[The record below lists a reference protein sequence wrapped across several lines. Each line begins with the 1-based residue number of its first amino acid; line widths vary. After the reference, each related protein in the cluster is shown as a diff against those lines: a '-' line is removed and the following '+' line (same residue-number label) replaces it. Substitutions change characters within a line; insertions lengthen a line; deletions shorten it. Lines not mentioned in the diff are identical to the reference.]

1 MSAVVQEETR
11 AAHEREGRIFS
22 ASHPAGAVTR
32 VKFFLRHWGSAI
44 LLAVLGLVLWEV
56 LVRLLNVQEWLL
68 PPVSNILVELIS
80 DPTLFVRHAWVTAQ
94 EIIVGFLISATF
106 GLTMATAMF
115 WSKLIERSFY
125 PFLIA
130 SQTVPVF
137 TLAPL
142 LVIWTGT
149 GLTPKVIIVVLF
161 TFFPITISLMTGFR
175 SVDPDMVAMFRTL
188 GASRRQMFAK
198 LYFPSSLPF
207 LFSGLKV
214 AAVVSVIGAVIGEW
228 IGSGSGL
235 GWLIKISGSRYQ
247 TDVVFAAI
255 FILSLMASLMF
266 LSIAATQSRM
276 LRHYPGSENE
286 GARQ

>member
-1 MSAVVQEETR
+1 M
-11 AAHEREGRIFS
+11 
-22 ASHPAGAVTR
+22 
-32 VKFFLRHWGSAI
+32 
-44 LLAVLGLVLWEV
+44 
-56 LVRLLNVQEWLL
+56 
-68 PPVSNILVELIS
+68 
-80 DPTLFVRHAWVTAQ
+80 LF
-94 EIIVGFLISATF
+94 
-106 GLTMATAMF
+106 
-115 WSKLIERSFY
+115 RS
-125 PFLIA
+125 
-130 SQTVPVF
+130 
-137 TLAPL
+137 
-142 LVIWTGT
+142 
-149 GLTPKVIIVVLF
+149 VIIVVLF